1 MITLSHRISLVILLS
16 LLFQQGFTQDDWN
29 VSWHTIGD
37 STSLIP
43 KQKIIVTGKISVK
56 GSKEPVA
63 GASISAETFKY
74 FDYSDQDGSY
84 ILELP
89 PGRYRIMVR
98 HVGMKPVYLRLRILS
113 SGLFNIEM
121 EEGSIG
127 LEEIVITSRAIDSNV
142 KQSLPGLTT
151 LNVQEIKSLP
161 TLMGEV
167 DILRSLQL
175 LPGVSSVGEGSSGFN
190 VRGGRMDQNLIL
202 LNDVPLFNSA
212 HALGFVSAF
221 NQDVIKDF
229 SLYKGNVPANY
240 GGRAA
245 SVLEII
251 TRRGDF
257 DKWKFQGGVGPITSR
272 FSAEGPIKSTKSS
285 LLLSG
290 RISHA
295 NWVLKKARDPN
306 VKKSRLSFY
315 DAFAGWSHRFTQNST
330 ADITFYTSADEFQY
344 SNQFGY
350 SWNNYLINARWQ
362 SLTNRNASPTLS
374 LAYGHFEST
383 LIDPSGVEAST
394 LTNTLNY
401 LQLAENVN
409 YEFGERHR
417 IVAGISGIGYFPK
430 PEELEGYRKN
440 PNIQKKS
447 VDKNSGA
454 EFAIF
459 LNDDY
464 EINER
469 IGISVGLRYSHYVH
483 LGDDTVY
490 TYLPNSPKTVSTIE
504 DTLYYGKLKSIK
516 SFGGFEPRISA
527 RFSLTRSQSVK
538 VSYNRMRQYIHLISN
553 TTSPTPID
561 LWQVSNEYLPPQITN
576 NYSVGYFLN
585 LNDNRWE
592 TSVEFFYKDM
602 RNLVEYKDFPTLFL
616 NDHLETELLTGKGR
630 AFGGEFYVR
639 KLKGKWTGWISY
651 TYSQTKLKVASENTG
666 ESVNDGEWYASNYNK
681 PHIFHLVVDRKLR
694 DRGAFSIILSYN
706 TGRPLTAIESSYI
719 VDGTIVPVYSQRNA
733 YKIPDYLRVDLSFT
747 VGNVIK
753 KLDDSLIFSVYN
765 LLGRDN
771 AYSVFYQRPGNNFFI
786 PKPYKLSVLGA
797 VLPSL
802 TYNFKF

>member
-1 MITLSHRISLVILLS
+1 MSVSTVRILAVIIFTF
-16 LLFQQGFTQDDWN
+16 LFTETTAQQEWDIPWT
-29 VSWHTIGD
+29 VVGD
-37 STSLIP
+37 SADLVPQTRVT
-43 KQKIIVTGKISVK
+43 VTGRIRLK
-56 GSKEPVA
+56 GSKAPIS
-63 GASISAETFKY
+63 GASVSAETFKY
-74 FDYSDQDGSY
+74 FDYSDQAGRYVLDM
-84 ILELP
+84 P
-89 PGRYRIMVR
+89 PGRYRFVVR
-98 HVGMKPVYLRLRILS
+98 HIGMKSVYLKLIVLS
-113 SGLFNIEM
+113 PSVLDIEM
-121 EEGSIG
+121 EEGVTG
-127 LEEIVITSRAIDSNV
+127 LDEVVISSRPIDSNV
-142 KQSLPGLTT
+142 RQSLPGLTT

-383 LIDPSGVEAST
+383 LIDPSGVEA
-394 LTNTLNY
+394 
-401 LQLAENVN
+401 
-409 YEFGERHR
+409 
-417 IVAGISGIGYFPK
+417 
-430 PEELEGYRKN
+430 
-440 PNIQKKS
+440 
-447 VDKNSGA
+447 
-454 EFAIF
+454 
-459 LNDDY
+459 
-464 EINER
+464 
-469 IGISVGLRYSHYVH
+469 
-483 LGDDTVY
+483 
-490 TYLPNSPKTVSTIE
+490 
-504 DTLYYGKLKSIK
+504 
-516 SFGGFEPRISA
+516 
-527 RFSLTRSQSVK
+527 
-538 VSYNRMRQYIHLISN
+538 
-553 TTSPTPID
+553 
-561 LWQVSNEYLPPQITN
+561 
-576 NYSVGYFLN
+576 
-585 LNDNRWE
+585 
-592 TSVEFFYKDM
+592 
-602 RNLVEYKDFPTLFL
+602 
-616 NDHLETELLTGKGR
+616 
-630 AFGGEFYVR
+630 
-639 KLKGKWTGWISY
+639 
-651 TYSQTKLKVASENTG
+651 
-666 ESVNDGEWYASNYNK
+666 
-681 PHIFHLVVDRKLR
+681 
-694 DRGAFSIILSYN
+694 
-706 TGRPLTAIESSYI
+706 
-719 VDGTIVPVYSQRNA
+719 
-733 YKIPDYLRVDLSFT
+733 
-747 VGNVIK
+747 
-753 KLDDSLIFSVYN
+753 
-765 LLGRDN
+765 
-771 AYSVFYQRPGNNFFI
+771 
-786 PKPYKLSVLGA
+786 
-797 VLPSL
+797 
-802 TYNFKF
+802 